1 MKLKLVKKP
10 FLSALRKIQCVAEKN
25 PIVPS
30 TANVLIEAKNES
42 LILEATNFEM
52 GIIVVCSAKVNKTG
66 KVVVDARK
74 IYEIIKEL
82 PEGEVSVEKKD
93 TGWLEIKQKEKI
105 VFNLAGQT
113 EEDFKKVEI
122 EEGIKLYEIEAE
134 GVGELIKKT
143 VYATSS
149 DRTRE
154 ALRGVLMEKE
164 GAVLRMVAT
173 DGHRLALAEK
183 SVLGGEGIEKAGK
196 VILPEKGAKEIR
208 DLSEE
213 KGEGKIEIG
222 IGGKSVVVK
231 GEGVTLLVRLIDG
244 EFPDYKKVIPQNNDK
259 QIMIKVGEII
269 ESLRRVTLLAEEE
282 TREII
287 FNVKENKM
295 VVSSRKTGQ
304 GEARE
309 EREVE
314 YEGEEVEFGVNSR
327 YIVDALSAMGGE
339 KAIIEVSDGK
349 TPILLREEGTEKTI
363 AVIMPMIL

>member
-1 MKLKLVKKP
+1 MKLKLIKKT
-10 FLSALRKIQCVAEKN
+10 FLSSLRKIQGVAEKN
-25 PIVPS
+25 PVVSS
-30 TANVLIEAKNES
+30 TSNVLIEAKKDA
-42 LILEATNFEM
+42 IVLEATNFEV
-52 GIIVVCSAKVNKTG
+52 GIIVMCNAEVKETG

-74 IYEIIKEL
+74 VYEIIKEL

-93 TGWLEIKQKEKI
+93 SGWLEIKQKEKI
-105 VFNLAGQT
+105 VFNLAGQA

-122 EEGIKLYEIEAE
+122 EEGIKLYEIGAK

-143 VYATSS
+143 VYATSG

-173 DGHRLALAEK
+173 DGHRMALAEK
-183 SVLGGEGIEKAGK
+183 SVLGGEGIETAGK

-213 KGEGKIEIG
+213 EGEGKIEIG
-222 IGGKSVVVK
+222 IGEKSVVVK
-231 GEGVTLLVRLIDG
+231 GGGETLLVRLIDG
-244 EFPDYKKVIPQNNDK
+244 EFPDYKKVIPQNNEK
-259 QIMIKVGEII
+259 RIIIKTGETK

-327 YIVDALSAMGGE
+327 YIVDALSVMGGE
-339 KAIIEVSDGK
+339 KATIEVSDGK

>member
-1 MKLKLVKKP
+1 MKLKLTKKP
-10 FLSALRKIQCVAEKN
+10 FLSALRKIQGVTEKN

-30 TANVLIEAKNES
+30 TSNVLIEAKNEF
-42 LILEATNFEM
+42 IVLEATNFEV
-52 GIIVVCSAKVNKTG
+52 GIIVKCNATVNKTG
-66 KVVVDARK
+66 RVVVDARK

-82 PEGEVSVEKKD
+82 PEGAISVEKKD

-122 EEGIKLYEIEAE
+122 EEGIKLYEIGAR
-134 GVGELIKKT
+134 GVGELIRKT
-143 VYATSS
+143 VYATSG

-164 GAVLRMVAT
+164 GDVLRMVAT
-173 DGHRLALAEK
+173 DGHRMALAEK
-183 SVLGGEGIEKAGK
+183 RVLGGEGIETAGK
-196 VILPEKGAKEIR
+196 VILPERGAKEIR

-213 KGEGKIEIG
+213 KGDGKIEIG
-222 IGGKSVVVK
+222 IGEKSVVVR
-231 GEGVTLLVRLIDG
+231 GEGETLMVRLIDG
-244 EFPDYKKVIPQNNDK
+244 EFPDYKKVIPQKNDK
-259 QIMIKVGEII
+259 RITIKTGEIT
-269 ESLRRVTLLAEEE
+269 ESLKRVTLLAEEE

-287 FNVKENKM
+287 VNVKENKM

-327 YIVDALSAMGGE
+327 YIIDALSALGGE
-339 KAIIEVSDGK
+339 KATIEVSDGK